1 MKPDC
6 EMRVT
11 VSHRDQLVSP
21 LWTAAFLALAALL
34 ALAACWCI
42 FSAGADDRWGGDVF
56 ELHVAVPAFFA
67 SFAAFIALPSYYHND
82 AVGGNLVRN
91 WGYRGWGYF
100 DTARDVAWR
109 LAHEGIAGL
118 PHVQTFGKPLGMPF
132 FSLLTGFGASPYVA
146 GPVQSAVLMAL
157 AAAAIALIA
166 YWSAGSRAAV
176 VAVAIFTLNPISL
189 AYSTSFYEECGWIAG
204 IMWAVV
210 FAHFAMQR
218 RSNWYALA
226 SILCAAFAVSA
237 KQLLIVP
244 LTIAVIAAGLLYLRH
259 RIRPVL
265 LYAVMGTLAVTVLSI
280 FAWPFLWQ
288 DSAFRLPFILGA
300 RMTFDTVH
308 GISSPL
314 SARAAH
320 AISVELV
327 RSTPLQV
334 ALVLAAVVLW
344 LLRQRLT
351 SLWLAAAG
359 AACIAFTVPTSFF
372 LQHYVLYTMPFVA
385 LLCGDAAAWIFR
397 RYAWVAAGAL
407 ALVLQGGWSALFFP
421 YTGMAALTCLN
432 VPCALSSAGVSEPL
446 YGLREAGQWLSA
458 NGKPA
463 DKIVT
468 LAAPHV
474 LQAYLPALQVLF
486 APALPPAAKQQQA
499 LLDGLH
505 AKYVVVNDWYKRN
518 DIAFSAPDFRLV
530 YSTNAR
536 YGDVSIYARRNP
548 GYDSG
553 ALPDLPESAIRALQE
568 ANGKRVLFIANG
580 ANVRTSHWIQN
591 LIQNAPLFF
600 RVPMTLSNIGSGT
613 VIAPRSS
620 ALAAQLRTKYQA
632 AETLG
637 DGQYDVY
644 YVR

>member
-1 MKPDC
+1 
-6 EMRVT
+6 MRVT
-11 VSHRDQLVSP
+11 VTHRDQLVSP
-21 LWTAAFLALAALL
+21 LWTAAFLGLAALL

-42 FSAGADDRWGGDVF
+42 FSAGADDPWGRDVF
-56 ELHVAVPAFFA
+56 ELHVFVPAFFA
-67 SFAAFIALPSYYHND
+67 SFAAFVALPSYYHND

-132 FSLLTGFGASPYVA
+132 FSLLTGFGSSPYIA
-146 GPVQSAVLMAL
+146 GPVESAVLMAL
-157 AAAAIALIA
+157 AAAAIGLIA
-166 YWSAGSRAAV
+166 YWSAGGRAAA
-176 VAVAIFTLNPISL
+176 VAVAIFTLNPITL

-244 LTIAVIAAGLLYLRH
+244 LTIVVIAAVLLYLRH

-265 LYAVMGTLAVTVLSI
+265 LYAVMATLAVVLLSV

-288 DSAFRLPFILGA
+288 DTAFRLPFILGA

-314 SARAAH
+314 STRAGH
-320 AISVELV
+320 AIVVELI

-344 LLRQRLT
+344 ILRKRLS

-359 AACIAFTVPTSFF
+359 GACIAFTVPTSFF

-385 LLCGDAAAWIFR
+385 LLCGDAAASIFK
-397 RYAWVAAGAL
+397 RYTWVAAGAL
-407 ALVLQGGWSALFFP
+407 ALVLQGAWSALFFP
-421 YTGMAALTCLN
+421 YTGMAAITCVS
-432 VPCALSSAGVSEPL
+432 VPCALNTAGISEPL
-446 YGLREAGQWLSA
+446 YGLREAGQWLNA
-458 NGKPA
+458 NGKPT

-474 LQAYLPALQVLF
+474 LQAYLPNLQVLF
-486 APALPPAAKQQQA
+486 APALPPKARDQQGM
-499 LLDGLH
+499 LDGLH
-505 AKYVVVNDWYKRN
+505 AKYVVLNDWYKHSG
-518 DIAFSAPDFRLV
+518 IPFAAPGFRLV

-536 YGDVSIYARRNP
+536 YGDVSIYARRDA

-553 ALPDLPESAIRALQE
+553 ALPDLPESDIRALQD

-591 LIQNAPLFF
+591 LIQYAPLVF
-600 RVPMTLSNIGSGT
+600 RAPMTLSNIGSGT
-613 VIAPRSS
+613 VIVPHSS
-620 ALAAQLRTKYQA
+620 ALAGQLRSKYRPAQR
-632 AETLG
+632 LG
-637 DGQYDVY
+637 GGRYDVY